1 MLNKFIKW
9 FEKDSPNFT
18 VRYGEVLK
26 FYDKGSDEFHIQEI
40 QTAYNDFKKGKE
52 PHSLYRIWGIN

>member
-1 MLNKFIKW
+1 MLNKFIQW

-26 FYDKGSDEFHIQEI
+26 FYDKELDEFHIEEI
-40 QTAYNDFKKGKE
+40 QEAYVWFKNGVE
-52 PHSLYRIWGIN
+52 PDSLYRIWGIN